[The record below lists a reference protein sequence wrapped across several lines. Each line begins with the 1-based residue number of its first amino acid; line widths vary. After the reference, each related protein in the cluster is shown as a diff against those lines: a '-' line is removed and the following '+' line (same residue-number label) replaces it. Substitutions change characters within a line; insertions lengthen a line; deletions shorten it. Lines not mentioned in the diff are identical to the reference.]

1 MHSTFTGNS
10 RRTRNVNLSGQN
22 QNPFANVWSPSASSG
37 ASKTVS
43 NAQAE
48 RQQRQL
54 ERDRLKAARNIQRT
68 WRSHHVRRQ
77 CRDVWRQ
84 AFDDIYRVDN
94 PNTAVQRV
102 HAALPLLLAAFQS
115 NRPED
120 VHRLAYI
127 ARDVMSQHVR
137 SLVPASENQSSREQE
152 DHRLR
157 RLSEITVEAL
167 GATTM
172 ETFLQPESKLL
183 VDLLAYLVAGQPQS
197 VMQVLSQ
204 YFRLLATLV
213 RASASDQQQ
222 LEKVLVLVLAP
233 LNKPPQYVS
242 AEDARPF
249 TTRAYD
255 AFAFDFLAVGDIAP
269 LQQENNLIAQRIDID
284 KLSGAIIEA
293 YSGPRAAAATP
304 DSLLW
309 LLAYYI
315 DIHQTQKSTSHH
327 LGSLHAMHLQLSSL
341 ASQIRFRLP
350 LASNGTSRNTE
361 RANDGTESM
370 LRPLPPYVSTKLTSC
385 VDRAGITDILSD
397 LARSVLVEL
406 TQRQRANCSST
417 FAPESNATSASPN
430 NKSFQ
435 GASLLAGYIVT
446 LLRCF
451 PTFADDIRMRLFLG
465 DIPSTGGN
473 IPVIKYLWQTMSQTS
488 LFERICHDKGSAH
501 AVELGI
507 CPALLH
513 QRDPSGSC
521 SKASPHPTDW
531 IHSLAS
537 LKGQKASNKGR
548 RTSLGPNGLSF
559 DKPDLAGLRAIVT
572 STLRMLYERDSRRP
586 FLPRDHWL
594 MTSKFDMEKFA
605 SSVVREHDRQQEELA
620 NLSEDEDQDEEDDM
634 DDDVEMENGVH
645 TFAGQRLSQHAQ
657 IENIRARQ
665 RRAQKARMLSVIG
678 PKLEILRHMPFVI
691 PFDARVHIFRQ
702 FIYLDQQKRRQG
714 MDAEQWRMTMI
725 NNPLLPQR
733 GLTGRHR
740 GSIKRGQEF
749 DDAFEQFYELGES
762 LKEPV
767 QIQFIDSF
775 GDVEA
780 GIDGGGVAKEFLLS
794 AINQVFMNQS
804 EDRYFVENNQ
814 KLWYPN
820 PIIFDKFREEAE
832 EMGLP
837 EAEKK
842 DILTGL
848 SQRYEFLG
856 RLVGKCMYED
866 ILIDVNFAGF
876 FLLKWAASG
885 LTGEESYRGNVN
897 DLRDLDASLYQG
909 LVHLKNLPADEVESL
924 SLDFTVD
931 DQISADG
938 ETVRSLTRE
947 LIPGRGSTPVTKDN
961 RLLYISYMAR
971 HRLVV
976 QPAQQTMAFLR
987 GLRAIV
993 APTWLS
999 MFNQTELQRLV
1010 GGDSSEISI
1019 DDLRDNTNYSGLYVI
1034 GDDGEEHPTIQLFW
1048 KVVRGF
1054 TDAQRRDLLK
1064 YVTSTPRA
1072 PLLGFG
1078 SLNPLFSIRDGGTDE
1093 ARLPSASTCVN
1104 LLKLPRYTDEE
1115 TLRRKLVL
1123 AISSGAGFDLS

>member
-1 MHSTFTGNS
+1 
-10 RRTRNVNLSGQN
+10 
-22 QNPFANVWSPSASSG
+22 
-37 ASKTVS
+37 
-43 NAQAE
+43 
-48 RQQRQL
+48 
-54 ERDRLKAARNIQRT
+54 
-68 WRSHHVRRQ
+68 
-77 CRDVWRQ
+77 
-84 AFDDIYRVDN
+84 
-94 PNTAVQRV
+94 
-102 HAALPLLLAAFQS
+102 
-115 NRPED
+115 
-120 VHRLAYI
+120 
-127 ARDVMSQHVR
+127 
-137 SLVPASENQSSREQE
+137 
-152 DHRLR
+152 
-157 RLSEITVEAL
+157 
-167 GATTM
+167 
-172 ETFLQPESKLL
+172 
-183 VDLLAYLVAGQPQS
+183 
-197 VMQVLSQ
+197 MQVLSQ

-222 LEKVLVLVLAP
+222 LEKVLALVLAP
-233 LNKPPQYVS
+233 LNEPPQYVS
-242 AEDARPF
+242 AEDVRPF

-309 LLAYYI
+309 LLAYFI

-397 LARSVLVEL
+397 LA
-406 TQRQRANCSST
+406 ST
-417 FAPESNATSASPN
+417 LAPESNATSASPN

-473 IPVIKYLWQTMSQTS
+473 IPVIKYLWKTMSQTS

-501 AVELGI
+501 AVGSIPSLIKRYLSKSGTQEYSALEEQEWRLTLLFLELYTFILRLSDDDDFFSGI
-507 CPALLH
+507 WPRIIENDEPQTRLRACSLTLEDIKNLTLFLKNLAFALHYYTNEIL
-513 QRDPSGSC
+513 QDLAP
-521 SKASPHPTDW
+521 
-531 IHSLAS
+531 SLAS
-537 LKGQKASNKGR
+537 SNGLDSFFGFVEGQKASTKGR
-548 RTSLGPNGLSF
+548 RTSLGPKGLSF

>member
-1 MHSTFTGNS
+1 
-10 RRTRNVNLSGQN
+10 
-22 QNPFANVWSPSASSG
+22 
-37 ASKTVS
+37 
-43 NAQAE
+43 
-48 RQQRQL
+48 
-54 ERDRLKAARNIQRT
+54 
-68 WRSHHVRRQ
+68 
-77 CRDVWRQ
+77 
-84 AFDDIYRVDN
+84 
-94 PNTAVQRV
+94 
-102 HAALPLLLAAFQS
+102 
-115 NRPED
+115 
-120 VHRLAYI
+120 
-127 ARDVMSQHVR
+127 
-137 SLVPASENQSSREQE
+137 
-152 DHRLR
+152 
-157 RLSEITVEAL
+157 
-167 GATTM
+167 
-172 ETFLQPESKLL
+172 
-183 VDLLAYLVAGQPQS
+183 
-197 VMQVLSQ
+197 
-204 YFRLLATLV
+204 
-213 RASASDQQQ
+213 
-222 LEKVLVLVLAP
+222 
-233 LNKPPQYVS
+233 
-242 AEDARPF
+242 
-249 TTRAYD
+249 
-255 AFAFDFLAVGDIAP
+255 
-269 LQQENNLIAQRIDID
+269 
-284 KLSGAIIEA
+284 
-293 YSGPRAAAATP
+293 
-304 DSLLW
+304 
-309 LLAYYI
+309 
-315 DIHQTQKSTSHH
+315 
-327 LGSLHAMHLQLSSL
+327 
-341 ASQIRFRLP
+341 
-350 LASNGTSRNTE
+350 
-361 RANDGTESM
+361 M
-370 LRPLPPYVSTKLTSC
+370 L
-385 VDRAGITDILSD
+385 
-397 LARSVLVEL
+397 
-406 TQRQRANCSST
+406 
-417 FAPESNATSASPN
+417 PN
-430 NKSFQ
+430 NKKFE

-451 PTFADDIRMRLFLG
+451 PDYADDIRMRLFLG
-465 DIPSTGGN
+465 DIPSAGDN
-473 IPVIKYLWQTMSQTS
+473 IPVIKYMWQTMSQTS
-488 LFERICHDKGSAH
+488 LFERICHDKGSVH
-501 AVELGI
+501 AVGSIPSLVKRYLSMSGTHEYSALEEQEWRLTLLFLELYTFILRLSDDDDFFSGI
-507 CPALLH
+507 WPRILANDEPQTRLRACSLTLDDVKDLTLFLKNLAFALHYYTNEIL
-513 QRDPSGSC
+513 QDLAPSLG
-521 SKASPHPTDW
+521 ANNGMDLFLGTVEV
-531 IHSLAS
+531 
-537 LKGQKASNKGR
+537 QKASKGR
-548 RTSLGPNGLSF
+548 RASAALKGPSF

-620 NLSEDEDQDEEDDM
+620 NLSEDEDEEEEEDLE
-634 DDDVEMENGVH
+634 DDVEMDNGVH
-645 TFAGQRLSQHAQ
+645 TFAGQRLSQYAH
-657 IENIRARQ
+657 IENLRARQ

-702 FIYLDQQKRRQG
+702 FIHLDQLKRRQG
-714 MDAEQWRMTMI
+714 MDAEQWRMSMI
-725 NNPLLPQR
+725 NNPLLPER
-733 GLTGRHR
+733 GLAGRHR
-740 GSIKRGQEF
+740 GRITRGQEF
-749 DDAFEQFYELGES
+749 DDAFEQFYELGEG

-794 AINQVFMNQS
+794 AINQVFMNQT

-820 PIIFDKFREEAE
+820 PIIFDKFKEEAE
-832 EMGLP
+832 EMGFS
-837 EAEKK
+837 ETRKK
-842 DILTGL
+842 EILTEL
-848 SQRYEFLG
+848 SQQYEFLG

-897 DLRDLDASLYQG
+897 DLRDLDEGLYQG

-938 ETVRSLTRE
+938 QTVRSLARE
-947 LIPGRGSTPVTKDN
+947 LIPGRGATPVTKDN

-993 APTWLS
+993 APNWLS
-999 MFNQTELQRLV
+999 MFNQMELQRLV

-1019 DDLRDNTNYSGLYVI
+1019 DDLRTNTNYSGLYVI

-1048 KVVRGF
+1048 KVVREF

-1078 SLNPLFSIRDGGTDE
+1078 SLNPLFSIRDSGTDE

-1123 AISSGAGFDLS
+1123 AISAGAGFDLS

>member
-22 QNPFANVWSPSASSG
+22 QNPFANVWSP
-37 ASKTVS
+37 
-43 NAQAE
+43 
-48 RQQRQL
+48 L
-54 ERDRLKAARNIQRT
+54 
-68 WRSHHVRRQ
+68 
-77 CRDVWRQ
+77 
-84 AFDDIYRVDN
+84 
-94 PNTAVQRV
+94 
-102 HAALPLLLAAFQS
+102 
-115 NRPED
+115 
-120 VHRLAYI
+120 
-127 ARDVMSQHVR
+127 
-137 SLVPASENQSSREQE
+137 
-152 DHRLR
+152 
-157 RLSEITVEAL
+157 
-167 GATTM
+167 
-172 ETFLQPESKLL
+172 LQPESKLL

-222 LEKVLVLVLAP
+222 LEKVLALVLAP
-233 LNKPPQYVS
+233 LNEPPQYVS
-242 AEDARPF
+242 AEDVRPF

-309 LLAYYI
+309 LLAYFI

-397 LARSVLVEL
+397 LA
-406 TQRQRANCSST
+406 ST
-417 FAPESNATSASPN
+417 LAPESNATSASPN

-473 IPVIKYLWQTMSQTS
+473 IPVIKYLWKTMSQTS

-501 AVELGI
+501 AVGSIPSLIKRYLSKSGTQEYSALEEQEWRLTLLFLELYTFILRLSDDDDFFSGI
-507 CPALLH
+507 WPRIIENDEPQTRLRACSLTLEDIKNLTLFLKNLAFALHYYTNEIL
-513 QRDPSGSC
+513 QDLAP
-521 SKASPHPTDW
+521 
-531 IHSLAS
+531 SLAS
-537 LKGQKASNKGR
+537 SNGLDSFFGFVEGQKASTKGR
-548 RTSLGPNGLSF
+548 RTSLGPKGLSF

>member
-84 AFDDIYRVDN
+84 AFDDIYRVDT

-102 HAALPLLLAAFQS
+102 HTALPLLLAAFQR
-115 NRPED
+115 NRPDD

-137 SLVPASENQSSREQE
+137 SLVPSSENQSSREQE
-152 DHRLR
+152 GHRLR

-167 GATTM
+167 GATIL
-172 ETFLQPESKLL
+172 ETHLQPETKLL
-183 VDLLAYLVAGQPQS
+183 VDLLAYLVTGQPQS
-197 VMQVLSQ
+197 VVRVLSQ
-204 YFRLLATLV
+204 YFRLLARLV
-213 RASASDQQQ
+213 RASASDEQQ
-222 LEKVLVLVLAP
+222 LEKVLALVLAP
-233 LNKPPQYVS
+233 LNEPPQYGS
-242 AEDARPF
+242 AEDARPHSN
-249 TTRAYD
+249 RAYD
-255 AFAFDFLAVGDIAP
+255 AFAFDFLA
-269 LQQENNLIAQRIDID
+269 RH
-284 KLSGAIIEA
+284 K
-293 YSGPRAAAATP
+293 
-304 DSLLW
+304 
-309 LLAYYI
+309 
-315 DIHQTQKSTSHH
+315 
-327 LGSLHAMHLQLSSL
+327 
-341 ASQIRFRLP
+341 
-350 LASNGTSRNTE
+350 NTE
-361 RANDGTESM
+361 QANDDTVSM
-370 LRPLPPYVSTKLTSC
+370 LRPLPPYVLTKLTSC

-397 LARSVLVEL
+397 LA
-406 TQRQRANCSST
+406 
-417 FAPESNATSASPN
+417 
-430 NKSFQ
+430 SFQ

-501 AVELGI
+501 AVGSIPSLIKRYLSKSGTQEYSALEEQEWRLTLLFLELYTFILRLSDDDDFFSGI
-507 CPALLH
+507 WPRIIENGEPQTRLRACSLTLEDVKSLTLFLKNLAFALHYYTNEIL
-513 QRDPSGSC
+513 QDLAP
-521 SKASPHPTDW
+521 
-531 IHSLAS
+531 SLAS
-537 LKGQKASNKGR
+537 SNGLDSFLGLAEGQKASNKGR
-548 RTSLGPNGLSF
+548 RTSLGPKGLSF

-620 NLSEDEDQDEEDDM
+620 NLSDDEDQDEEDDM

-714 MDAEQWRMTMI
+714 MDAEQWRMSMI

-804 EDRYFVENNQ
+804 DDRYFVENSQ

-820 PIIFDKFREEAE
+820 PIIFDKFREETE
-832 EMGLP
+832 KMGLP

-897 DLRDLDASLYQG
+897 DLRDLDAGLYQG

-938 ETVRSLTRE
+938 ETVRSLTTE

-987 GLRAIV
+987 GLRAII

-1019 DDLRDNTNYSGLYVI
+1019 DDLRANTNYSGLYVI

>member
-84 AFDDIYRVDN
+84 AFDDIYRVDT

-102 HAALPLLLAAFQS
+102 HTALPLLLAAFQR
-115 NRPED
+115 NRPDD

-137 SLVPASENQSSREQE
+137 SLVPSSENQSSREQE
-152 DHRLR
+152 GHRLR

-167 GATTM
+167 GATIL
-172 ETFLQPESKLL
+172 ETHLQPETKLL
-183 VDLLAYLVAGQPQS
+183 VDLLAYLVTGQPQS
-197 VMQVLSQ
+197 VVRVLSQ
-204 YFRLLATLV
+204 YFRLLARLV
-213 RASASDQQQ
+213 RASASDEQQ
-222 LEKVLVLVLAP
+222 LEKVLALVLAP
-233 LNKPPQYVS
+233 LNEPPQYGS
-242 AEDARPF
+242 AEDARPHSN
-249 TTRAYD
+249 RAYD
-255 AFAFDFLAVGDIAP
+255 AFAFDFLA
-269 LQQENNLIAQRIDID
+269 Q
-284 KLSGAIIEA
+284 
-293 YSGPRAAAATP
+293 
-304 DSLLW
+304 
-309 LLAYYI
+309 
-315 DIHQTQKSTSHH
+315 
-327 LGSLHAMHLQLSSL
+327 
-341 ASQIRFRLP
+341 
-350 LASNGTSRNTE
+350 
-361 RANDGTESM
+361 ANDDTVSM
-370 LRPLPPYVSTKLTSC
+370 LRPLPPYVLTKLTSC

-397 LARSVLVEL
+397 LA
-406 TQRQRANCSST
+406 
-417 FAPESNATSASPN
+417 
-430 NKSFQ
+430 SFQ

-501 AVELGI
+501 AVGSIPSLIKRYLSKSGTQEYSALEEQEWRLTLLFLELYTFILRLSDDDDFFSGI
-507 CPALLH
+507 WPRIIENGEPQTRLRACSLTLEDVKSLTLFLKNLAFALHYYTNEIL
-513 QRDPSGSC
+513 QDLAP
-521 SKASPHPTDW
+521 
-531 IHSLAS
+531 SLAS
-537 LKGQKASNKGR
+537 SNGLDSFLGLAEGQKASNKGR
-548 RTSLGPNGLSF
+548 RTSLGPKGLSF

-620 NLSEDEDQDEEDDM
+620 NLSDDEDQDEEDDM

-714 MDAEQWRMTMI
+714 MDAEQWRMSMI

-804 EDRYFVENNQ
+804 DDRYFVENSQ

-820 PIIFDKFREEAE
+820 PIIFDKFREETE
-832 EMGLP
+832 KMGLP

-897 DLRDLDASLYQG
+897 DLRDLDAGLYQG

-987 GLRAIV
+987 GLRAII

-1019 DDLRDNTNYSGLYVI
+1019 DDLRANTNYSGLYVI